1 MGLPWGPV
9 VEILCCHCRGHGF
22 EELRPCKPS
31 HMAKKNKVTQHQEE
45 AELKSKLG
53 FTFFPSL
60 YMLTLELACLTGKLI
75 F

>member
-1 MGLPWGPV
+1 
-9 VEILCCHCRGHGF
+9 
-22 EELRPCKPS
+22 
-31 HMAKKNKVTQHQEE
+31 MAKKKQVTQHQEE

-60 YMLTLELACLTGKLI
+60 YMLTLELACLSGKLI